1 MTYFFIIIIIQNNKF
16 INTFST
22 APTEKDKIMSSSF
35 NITTPPFEFGF
46 EKTDTFYQLFE
57 FLICILERLSDEH
70 FWNSL
75 VSERVMNLLKKYFG
89 SDVVFLG
96 VIVYVARKYTIIF
109 MCILRLIFY
118 FTFNSYYWL

>member
-1 MTYFFIIIIIQNNKF
+1 
-16 INTFST
+16 
-22 APTEKDKIMSSSF
+22 MSSSF
-35 NITTPPFEFGF
+35 NTTTPPFEFGF

-57 FLICILERLSDEH
+57 FLICILERVSDER

-109 MCILRLIFY
+109 MCALRLIFY
-118 FTFNSYYWL
+118 FMFNSYYWL